1 MKLKV
6 GVVVSS
12 RFGVARVERIEITDE
27 KYGTHGSMPPV
38 EAVSWGMVRDGW
50 VVVDLDNGHW
60 QCGVDIMPS
69 QAAQTDHEPR
79 TDSDPKVVRDLVPKK
94 ISPFR
99 VRVTGGPFEGVTG
112 TAVRR
117 CGDDVFVIDT
127 DDGSQAFAS
136 AEQMVALARKKS
148 ASTVTS
154 EHES

>member
-6 GVVVSS
+6 GDVVSS

-60 QCGVDIMPS
+60 QRGIDIS
-69 QAAQTDHEPR
+69 SDYKPR